1 MKSNNIFI
9 LVFLSGFMILT
20 SCNKS
25 FLDIKPYDA
34 LPLPDALN
42 TEAGLNTAVNGIY
55 SGMRSTNLYGR
66 TLPVKG
72 DLMADNIYIKPANS
86 GRYLDFNDYNIIV
99 SNANAL
105 GIWQSAYVVIK
116 NANTVINSPLADN
129 PNISQFRAE
138 AYAARALMY
147 FELARNFAK
156 PYTVDPN
163 GLGVPIVT
171 SFNQNNLPT
180 RNTLKEVY
188 TLITDDLNKAFGL
201 ATFNLG
207 STMTISG
214 TGASRQLNSSYF
226 TKYAIR
232 ALQAKV
238 YMHMGDWNNAKTAA
252 LDVVQNSGVNM
263 VSGASLL
270 TYWKNPAPRVD
281 KVETLFEISSDLG
294 NNNGTNSLAY
304 LYESAGYGDIGVTND
319 LYNSYSATDVRKQ
332 LILSTTSGGVTV
344 YMGNKYSNTTNANDK
359 DDTKVLRYSDVLLI
373 LAEAYARTADENN
386 ARTRLNQVA
395 VSRDPS
401 FTGYTSTG
409 AQLISDIITERR
421 KELAFEGDRFFD
433 LQRTNATIN
442 KVRRENPTVLI
453 VVAPDDYRRIFPIP
467 QAEVDV
473 NPNIRS
479 QQNPGY

>member
-1 MKSNNIFI
+1 MRSTKIFF
-9 LVFLSGFMILT
+9 LVALLGTAALP
-20 SCNKS
+20 SCKKS

-66 TLPVKG
+66 TVPIKG
-72 DLMADNIYIKPANS
+72 DLMADNIYIKPSNS

-99 SNANAL
+99 SNTNAL
-105 GIWQSAYVVIK
+105 GIWQSAYIVIK
-116 NANTVINSPLADN
+116 NANTVINSPLEDN
-129 PNISQFRAE
+129 ANISQFRAE

-147 FELARNFAK
+147 FELVRNFAK

-163 GLGVPIVT
+163 ALGVPIVT

-188 TLITDDLNKAFGL
+188 ALIVEDLNKAFSIS
-201 ATFNLG
+201 TFNLG
-207 STMTISG
+207 NTMIISG
-214 TGASRQLNSSYF
+214 TGASRVLNSSYF

-252 LDVVQNSGVNM
+252 LDVVQNSGVTM
-263 VSGASLL
+263 IPGASVVG
-270 TYWKNPAPRVD
+270 YWKNPAPRVD
-281 KVETLFEISSDLG
+281 KVETLFEVSSDLG
-294 NNNGTNSLAY
+294 NNNGTNALAY

-319 LYNSYSATDVRKQ
+319 LYNSYTATDVRKQ
-332 LILSTTSGGVTV
+332 LILTTVSAGVTV

-359 DDTKVLRYSDVLLI
+359 DDQKILRLSDVLLI
-373 LAEAYARTADENN
+373 LAEAYARTGDETN
-386 ARTRLNQVA
+386 AKAKLNQVA
-395 VSRDPS
+395 MSRDAS

-409 AQLISDIITERR
+409 AQLISDILTERR

-433 LQRTNATIN
+433 LTRTNATIN
-442 KVRRENPTVLI
+442 KVRRENPTTLI

-467 QAEVDV
+467 QAELDV